1 MTKGENQRGHKRWA
15 HFRFGVVGRLL
26 AAPPPPG
33 ELEEEI
39 KALSKKTW
47 QHPIQKKPAHFAFS
61 TIERWYYR
69 ARREKR
75 DPVGALEKRR
85 RSDSGRERAMSVKL
99 CEVLAKQYKA
109 HRSWSY
115 QLHHDNLVAEAE
127 KDPGL
132 GEVPA
137 YHTVRRYM
145 QAHGLV
151 RQKRRAPR
159 PLTSGEQAAEERLS
173 SREVR
178 SFEVEYNQGLWHLDF
193 HHGSRRI
200 LTAEGKWATPLLLGV
215 LDDRSRLC
223 CHAQWYLTET
233 AEDLV
238 HGLCQAFLKRG
249 LPRALMTDNGSAMT
263 SAEVTQGLLRLGIH
277 HETTLPY
284 SPHQNGKQ
292 ENFWC
297 QIEGRLLPMME
308 GCREVTLAFLNQ
320 ATQAFVEREYHRTV
334 HSETGQPPLTRWL
347 EGPHVGREAPTPEA
361 LRQAFTAEVTR
372 TQRRSDGTISLSGKR
387 LEIPSRYRHMPRAC
401 IRYADWDLSAVTLVD
416 PESGAPLCPLF
427 PLDRNKNADARRRV
441 LQKDPA
447 EPSVPAEKDG
457 RIAPLLEKLLAD
469 YAATGLPP
477 AFLPKTHKE
486 DPE

>member
-1 MTKGENQRGHKRWA
+1 MTKGENARGHEKWA

-39 KALSKKTW
+39 ETLSKKTW
-47 QHPIQKKPAHFAFS
+47 QHPIQQKPAHFAFS

-85 RSDSGRERAMSVKL
+85 RSDSGQERAMSVKL
-99 CEVLAKQYKA
+99 SEVLAKQYKA
-109 HRSWSY
+109 HRGWSY

-137 YHTVRRYM
+137 YHTVRRSM

-151 RQKRRAPR
+151 RQKRRVPR

-173 SREVR
+173 CREVR
-178 SFEVEYNQGLWHLDF
+178 SFEVEDNQGLWHLDY

-200 LTAEGKWATPLLLGV
+200 LTAGGKWATPLLLGV

-238 HGLCQAFLKRG
+238 HGLCQAILKRG

-263 SAEVTQGLLRLGIH
+263 AAEVTQGLLRLGIH

-334 HSETGQPPLTRWL
+334 HSETGQPPLARWL
-347 EGPHVGREAPTPEA
+347 DGPHVGREAPTPEA
-361 LRQAFTAEVTR
+361 LRLAFTAEVTR

-387 LEIPSRYRHMPRAC
+387 LEIPSRYRHMSRVC
-401 IRYADWDLSAVTLVD
+401 VRYAEWDLSAVTLVD
-416 PESGAPLCPLF
+416 PESGVLLCPLF

-441 LQKDPA
+441 LEKDPS
-447 EPSVPAEKDG
+447 EPNVPDGKDG

-477 AFLPKTHKE
+477 AFLPKTDKGG
-486 DPE
+486 PE